1 MRQDSDDRKTGRP
14 RRKTRMSL
22 KIPVLIIVLVLA
34 VVTTIALM
42 LPVFNVVEVYCEGN
56 SEVKTEDIITAAK
69 LETGKNIFL
78 ENLGRAR
85 RSVESITNI
94 KSAEIR
100 RVFPNKICIS
110 VSERVPFAYVP
121 SNGGVALVSEEGIVL
136 KVSDGGE
143 AAMISDAKTPK
154 FDTAQT
160 DGEKS
165 DSSKTNDKKS
175 DSENKN
181 SDTTDD
187 SDNKNDDSSDN
198 NDSNSDN
205 KSDDSQNSDK
215 SDSKNSDKSDS
226 QNSDKSDSKNSDS
239 GQNDSGSDSTAGQTE
254 NADVS
259 AVPLVSGFEL
269 NNVKEGKKAES
280 GDSDKF
286 NKMYE
291 LCRAL
296 KGAELL
302 NRTTYI
308 NVENL
313 DDITVVIENRLEV
326 QLAKAENINYRCR
339 FLAEVINTK
348 LSATESVILDYRGD
362 DIYAINRDDGG
373 ERVKKTKTNKS
384 TDNSDG
390 TTDKKNGADTD
401 GSDNSDDST
410 GSNDTSSSSS
420 SSSSSNSS
428 NSSSSSNSSGSN
440 SSSNSDSSSS
450 KKNSGSSRTNSTS
463 SDEQDEYL

>member
-1 MRQDSDDRKTGRP
+1 
-14 RRKTRMSL
+14 MSL

-198 NDSNSDN
+198 NDSNPDN
-205 KSDDSQNSDK
+205 KSN
-215 SDSKNSDKSDS
+215 DS

-239 GQNDSGSDSTAGQTE
+239 GQNNSGSDGTAGQTE
-254 NADVS
+254 NSDVL

-410 GSNDTSSSSS
+410 GSNDTRS

-428 NSSSSSNSSGSN
+428 NSSGSSSSSNSSNSSGSN
-440 SSSNSDSSSS
+440 SSSSSDSSSS

>member
-1 MRQDSDDRKTGRP
+1 MRQDSDDKKTGRP

-85 RSVESITNI
+85 RNVESITNI
-94 KSAEIR
+94 KSAKIR

-198 NDSNSDN
+198 NGSNSDN
-205 KSDDSQNSDK
+205 KSNDSQNSDK
-215 SDSKNSDKSDS
+215 SDSKS
-226 QNSDKSDSKNSDS
+226 SDS
-239 GQNDSGSDSTAGQTE
+239 GQNNSGSDSTAGQTE
-254 NADVS
+254 NADVLD
-259 AVPLVSGFEL
+259 VPLVSGFEL

-420 SSSSSNSS
+420 SSNSS
-428 NSSSSSNSSGSN
+428 NSSGSSSSSNSSNSSGSN

>member
-14 RRKTRMSL
+14 QRKTRMSL

-121 SNGGVALVSEEGIVL
+121 SNGGVAIVSEEGIVL

-187 SDNKNDDSSDN
+187 SDNKNDDSSDK

-205 KSDDSQNSDK
+205 KSN
-215 SDSKNSDKSDS
+215 DS

-239 GQNDSGSDSTAGQTE
+239 GQNNSGLDSAAGQTE
-254 NADVS
+254 NSDVS

-384 TDNSDG
+384 TDNSDD

-420 SSSSSNSS
+420 SSN
-428 NSSSSSNSSGSN
+428 SSNSSGSN

>member
-1 MRQDSDDRKTGRP
+1 MRKDSDDRKTGRP

-205 KSDDSQNSDK
+205 KSNDSQNSDK
-215 SDSKNSDKSDS
+215 SDSKS
-226 QNSDKSDSKNSDS
+226 SDS
-239 GQNDSGSDSTAGQTE
+239 GQNNSGSDSTAGQTE
-254 NADVS
+254 NSDVL

-390 TTDKKNGADTD
+390 TTDKKYGADTD

-420 SSSSSNSS
+420 SSSSSNSSNSS

>member
-1 MRQDSDDRKTGRP
+1 
-14 RRKTRMSL
+14 MSL

-165 DSSKTNDKKS
+165 DSSKTDDKKS

-205 KSDDSQNSDK
+205 KSN
-215 SDSKNSDKSDS
+215 DS

-239 GQNDSGSDSTAGQTE
+239 GQNNSGSDSAAGQTE
-254 NADVS
+254 NSDVL

-410 GSNDTSSSSS
+410 GSNDTSSSSNS
-420 SSSSSNSS
+420 SNSSNSSSSSNSS
-428 NSSSSSNSSGSN
+428 NSSNSSGSN

>member
-1 MRQDSDDRKTGRP
+1 
-14 RRKTRMSL
+14 MSL

-205 KSDDSQNSDK
+205 KSN
-215 SDSKNSDKSDS
+215 DS

-239 GQNDSGSDSTAGQTE
+239 GQNNSGLDSAAGQTE
-254 NADVS
+254 NSDVL

-428 NSSSSSNSSGSN
+428 NSSSSSNSSNSSNSSGSN

>member
-1 MRQDSDDRKTGRP
+1 
-14 RRKTRMSL
+14 MSL

-205 KSDDSQNSDK
+205 KSNDSQ
-215 SDSKNSDKSDS
+215 NSDKSDS

-239 GQNDSGSDSTAGQTE
+239 GQNNSGLDSAAGQTE
-254 NADVS
+254 NADVL

-420 SSSSSNSS
+420 SSNSS
-428 NSSSSSNSSGSN
+428 NSSGSSSSSNSSNSSGSN

>member
-1 MRQDSDDRKTGRP
+1 
-14 RRKTRMSL
+14 MSL

-205 KSDDSQNSDK
+205 KSN
-215 SDSKNSDKSDS
+215 DS

-239 GQNDSGSDSTAGQTE
+239 GQNNSGSDSAAGQTE
-254 NADVS
+254 NSDVL

-420 SSSSSNSS
+420 SSNSS
-428 NSSSSSNSSGSN
+428 NSSSSSNSNGSN

>member
-181 SDTTDD
+181 SDTIDD

-205 KSDDSQNSDK
+205 KSSDSQNSDK

-226 QNSDKSDSKNSDS
+226 KNSDS
-239 GQNDSGSDSTAGQTE
+239 GQNNSGLDSAAGQTE
-254 NADVS
+254 NSDVL

-410 GSNDTSSSSS
+410 GSNDTS
-420 SSSSSNSS
+420 
-428 NSSSSSNSSGSN
+428 NSSSSS

>member
-121 SNGGVALVSEEGIVL
+121 SNGGVALVSEDGIVL
-136 KVSDGGE
+136 KVPDGGE
-143 AAMISDAKTPK
+143 AAMISDTKTPK

-198 NDSNSDN
+198 NDSNSD
-205 KSDDSQNSDK
+205 
-215 SDSKNSDKSDS
+215 KSDS

-239 GQNDSGSDSTAGQTE
+239 GQNNSGLDSAVGQTE
-254 NADVS
+254 NSDVL

-384 TDNSDG
+384 ADNSDG

-428 NSSSSSNSSGSN
+428 NSSSSN

>member
-14 RRKTRMSL
+14 QRKTRMSL

-198 NDSNSDN
+198 NDSNSD
-205 KSDDSQNSDK
+205 
-215 SDSKNSDKSDS
+215 KSDS

-239 GQNDSGSDSTAGQTE
+239 GQNNSGLDSAAGQTE
-254 NADVS
+254 NSDVL

-401 GSDNSDDST
+401 DSDNSDDST
-410 GSNDTSSSSS
+410 GSNDTSSSSNSSSSSS

-428 NSSSSSNSSGSN
+428 NSRNSSGSN

-450 KKNSGSSRTNSTS
+450 KENSGSSRTNSTS

>member
-165 DSSKTNDKKS
+165 DS
-175 DSENKN
+175 ENKN

-205 KSDDSQNSDK
+205 KSN
-215 SDSKNSDKSDS
+215 DS

-239 GQNDSGSDSTAGQTE
+239 GQNNSGSDSAVGQTE
-254 NADVS
+254 NSDVL

-384 TDNSDG
+384 ADNSDG

-401 GSDNSDDST
+401 GSDDST
-410 GSNDTSSSSS
+410 GSNDTS
-420 SSSSSNSS
+420 NSS
-428 NSSSSSNSSGSN
+428 NSSNSSGSN

>member
-1 MRQDSDDRKTGRP
+1 MRQNSDDRKTGRP

-205 KSDDSQNSDK
+205 KSNDSQNSDK

-226 QNSDKSDSKNSDS
+226 KNSDS
-239 GQNDSGSDSTAGQTE
+239 GQNNSGLDSAAGQTE
-254 NADVS
+254 NSDVL

-384 TDNSDG
+384 ADNSDG

-428 NSSSSSNSSGSN
+428 NSSSSSNSSNSSGSN
-440 SSSNSDSSSS
+440 GSSNSDSSSS

>member
-121 SNGGVALVSEEGIVL
+121 SNGGVAIVSEEGIVL

-165 DSSKTNDKKS
+165 DSSKTNDEKS

-205 KSDDSQNSDK
+205 KSN
-215 SDSKNSDKSDS
+215 DSKNSDKSDS
-226 QNSDKSDSKNSDS
+226 QNSDS
-239 GQNDSGSDSTAGQTE
+239 GQNNSGLDSAAGQTE
-254 NADVS
+254 NSDVL

-410 GSNDTSSSSS
+410 GSNDTNSSNSSSS

-428 NSSSSSNSSGSN
+428 NSSNSSGSN

>member
-205 KSDDSQNSDK
+205 KSN
-215 SDSKNSDKSDS
+215 DS

-239 GQNDSGSDSTAGQTE
+239 GQNNSGLDSTAGQTE
-254 NADVS
+254 NSDVL

-420 SSSSSNSS
+420 SS
-428 NSSSSSNSSGSN
+428 NSSGSN

>member
-121 SNGGVALVSEEGIVL
+121 SDGGVALVSEEGIVL

-143 AAMISDAKTPK
+143 AAMISNAKTPK

-205 KSDDSQNSDK
+205 KSN
-215 SDSKNSDKSDS
+215 DS

-239 GQNDSGSDSTAGQTE
+239 GQNDSGSDSTESQTE

-384 TDNSDG
+384 ADNSDG
-390 TTDKKNGADTD
+390 TTDKKNGSDTD
-401 GSDNSDDST
+401 DSDNSDDSN

-428 NSSSSSNSSGSN
+428 GSSNSSNSSGSSSSSSSSNSDG
-440 SSSNSDSSSS
+440 SSS

>member
-1 MRQDSDDRKTGRP
+1 
-14 RRKTRMSL
+14 MSL

-181 SDTTDD
+181 SDTIDD

-205 KSDDSQNSDK
+205 KSSDSQNSDK

-226 QNSDKSDSKNSDS
+226 KNSDS
-239 GQNDSGSDSTAGQTE
+239 GQNNSGLDSAAGQTE
-254 NADVS
+254 NSDVL

-428 NSSSSSNSSGSN
+428 SSS

>member
-1 MRQDSDDRKTGRP
+1 
-14 RRKTRMSL
+14 MSL
-22 KIPVLIIVLVLA
+22 KIPVLIIVLFLT

-94 KSAEIR
+94 KSAEIH

-121 SNGGVALVSEEGIVL
+121 SNGGIALVSEDGIVL
-136 KVSDGGE
+136 KVPDSGA

-154 FDTAQT
+154 FDTAQS

-165 DSSKTNDKKS
+165 DADKTNDKNS

-205 KSDDSQNSDK
+205 KPNDSQNSDK
-215 SDSKNSDKSDS
+215 SDSKS
-226 QNSDKSDSKNSDS
+226 SDS
-239 GQNDSGSDSTAGQTE
+239 GQNNSGSDSTDGRTE

-269 NNVKEGKKAES
+269 NNAQEGKKAES

-296 KGAELL
+296 KSAELL
-302 NRTTYI
+302 NRATYI

-384 TDNSDG
+384 ADNSDG
-390 TTDKKNGADTD
+390 TTDKKNDSDTD
-401 GSDNSDDST
+401 DSDDSNS
-410 GSNDTSSSSS
+410 SNN
-420 SSSSSNSS
+420 SSNSS
-428 NSSSSSNSSGSN
+428 N
-440 SSSNSDSSSS
+440 SSNSDSSSS

>member
-198 NDSNSDN
+198 NDSNSD
-205 KSDDSQNSDK
+205 
-215 SDSKNSDKSDS
+215 KSDS

-239 GQNDSGSDSTAGQTE
+239 GQNNSGLDSAVGQTE
-254 NADVS
+254 NSDVL

-384 TDNSDG
+384 ADNSDG

-428 NSSSSSNSSGSN
+428 NSSSSN

>member
-1 MRQDSDDRKTGRP
+1 
-14 RRKTRMSL
+14 MSL

-85 RSVESITNI
+85 RRVESITNI

-205 KSDDSQNSDK
+205 KSN
-215 SDSKNSDKSDS
+215 DS

-239 GQNDSGSDSTAGQTE
+239 GQNNSGSDSAAGQTE
-254 NADVS
+254 NSDVL

-428 NSSSSSNSSGSN
+428 NSSGSN